1 MKNNSPMPN
10 LFFHSLRI
18 SLGLI
23 YFHFGFLKFLP
34 GVSPAESLAGDTI
47 SKLMFEFIDPA
58 AAVFLL
64 AVLECG
70 LGLLF
75 LLNQCQRLSYFLFV
89 GHMIGTFS
97 PMFLL
102 PQVIFNQHLLVPTLE
117 GQYILK
123 NIVFLAGVSA
133 IYLPHL
139 YPNVKWDGAAQ
150 IFAWFGQVRKVEIP
164 QPENQHS

>member
-1 MKNNSPMPN
+1 MNHNVPMPR
-10 LFFHSLRI
+10 LFFHGLRI

-47 SKLMFEFIDPA
+47 SKLLAGMVDSES
-58 AAVFLL
+58 AVFVL
-64 AVLECG
+64 AILECG

-75 LLNQCQRLSYFLFV
+75 LANQRPKLAYFLFV

-102 PQVIFNQHLLVPTLE
+102 PHLTFNQHLLIPTLE

-139 YPNVKWDGAAQ
+139 YPSVNWDEATQ
-150 IFAWFGQVRKVEIP
+150 IPAWQAKEIELP
-164 QPENQHS
+164 QPENQHG